1 MVYYTTILVIGSL
14 CMILSGISNIGVIK
28 NIFTFILV
36 LALALLSGTR
46 YQLGGY
52 DYRNYEYM
60 FQLAPTLNNFNV
72 ADYIKA
78 HGLIGS
84 DIGWTLINSVTKSL
98 GFNFYGLTVIV
109 AFFFWF
115 SLYFVLK
122 GYVQNLNIFVV
133 IAVYK
138 YLLDVSFIYMRQSV
152 AVALFAISLNFILKR
167 KILPYMLIILFAATI
182 HFSAIILFPIYWINK
197 IKITKTRLEWY
208 TFIFSM
214 SFILVILHVDI
225 SSLFS
230 VFSHFISG
238 SGSQKVS
245 EAAAGNLYGDTN
257 IISSVLHL
265 VEFLIVDIF
274 LIKKFN
280 VVDLN
285 NDKQTLM
292 IKLFM
297 LLLPIYSIFAGS
309 PIMVRYGFYFIFTYI
324 VIIDLLISKINLTKK
339 IFVFVLLSLISFAG
353 MYKFVISFDD
363 GADYQYD
370 SFIFHDISIRN

>member
-1 MVYYTTILVIGSL
+1 MIYYTAILAVGSL
-14 CMILSGISNIGVIK
+14 FMILSGISNVGAFK
-28 NIFTFILV
+28 NTLAFMLIF
-36 LALALLSGTR
+36 ALAMLSGTR

-60 FQLAPTLNNFNV
+60 FQLAPNLNNFNIT
-72 ADYIKA
+72 DYIKTN
-78 HGLIGS
+78 GLIGN

-122 GYVQNLNIFVV
+122 GYMQNINIFVV

-214 SFILVILHVDI
+214 SFILVILHIDV

-245 EAAAGNLYGDTN
+245 EAAASNLYGDTN
-257 IISSVLHL
+257 ILSSALHL
-265 VEFLIVDIF
+265 AEFLVVDIL
-274 LIKKFN
+274 LIKKFDII
-280 VVDLN
+280 DLN
-285 NDKQTLM
+285 NDKQVLM

-297 LLLPIYSIFAGS
+297 ILLPIYSMFSGS
-309 PIMVRYGFYFIFTYI
+309 PIMVRYGFYFIFTYA
-324 VIIDLLISKINLTKK
+324 VIINLLISRIDLSKK
-339 IFVFVLLSLISFAG
+339 IFWFVLLTLISFIG